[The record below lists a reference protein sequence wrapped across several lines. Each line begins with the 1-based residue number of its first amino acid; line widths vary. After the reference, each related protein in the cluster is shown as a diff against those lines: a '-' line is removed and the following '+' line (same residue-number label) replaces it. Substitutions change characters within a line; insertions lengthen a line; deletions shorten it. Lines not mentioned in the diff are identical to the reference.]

1 MSLRWKGE
9 SRAQPPFPWW
19 GCSGQQGPDWIQLLS
34 KCKRIEIISRIFS
47 DYNSMKLEMNT
58 EKETRKKQLQGDQTT
73 CYFKKKK
80 KKQSVNDEIR
90 GKLKILWKL
99 MAVKTKPYKIY
110 VVGIQSL
117 SHVQLFATPIDCS
130 MPGFPVLHCL
140 RACSN
145 SSIEL
150 MMPSNHL
157 ILCHLLLL
165 LPLIFPSISV
175 FSNELALD
183 ITWPKYYSFSS
194 ASVLPINI
202 QGWYP
207 LGLTS
212 FISLQSK
219 GLSRVSNTT
228 I

>member
-1 MSLRWKGE
+1 
-9 SRAQPPFPWW
+9 
-19 GCSGQQGPDWIQLLS
+19 
-34 KCKRIEIISRIFS
+34 
-47 DYNSMKLEMNT
+47 
-58 EKETRKKQLQGDQTT
+58 
-73 CYFKKKK
+73 
-80 KKQSVNDEIR
+80 
-90 GKLKILWKL
+90 

-202 QGWYP
+202 QG
-207 LGLTS
+207 
-212 FISLQSK
+212 
-219 GLSRVSNTT
+219 
-228 I
+228 